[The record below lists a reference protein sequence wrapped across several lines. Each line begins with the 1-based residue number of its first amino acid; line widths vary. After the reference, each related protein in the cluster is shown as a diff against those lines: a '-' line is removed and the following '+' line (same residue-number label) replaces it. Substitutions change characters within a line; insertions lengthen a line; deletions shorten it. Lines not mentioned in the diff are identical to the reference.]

1 VTIPPDELLAIGDRV
16 VGWAKD
22 GEQVEA
28 VVVHS
33 RDTEIRAYEG
43 DVEQLSSAETQ
54 GVGIRIVRD
63 HRVGFAYAGSL
74 DEDVLGETLAEARD
88 NAGFGTPDE
97 FVGLAVPDGVATV
110 DLDLYRASLADVPTE
125 RKVELA
131 IALERVARDAD
142 SRISGVESADYA
154 DSIASAAVV
163 TTTGIRAAARETAAY
178 VSASVMA
185 SEGDE
190 TQTGFG
196 FSVGRHPDDLDLDVA
211 ANDAAKRAT
220 RMLGA
225 TKPPSERLTVVL
237 DPYVAAQFLGIIGGT
252 LSAEA
257 VLKGRSPFA
266 DRAGDEIASGLITFV
281 DDPTN
286 PEAFSATQTDG
297 EGLATRRNDLI
308 TGGVLQGF
316 LHNAYTA
323 RRLGAVST
331 GSAVRGGFKSTPS
344 AGPRALSLAPGD
356 RSQDELVATID
367 HGILVQ
373 SVSGLHSGVNPV
385 SGDFSTGAEGLRIT
399 KGQVGAPAREF
410 TIASTLQRMLQD
422 VIAVGNDTE
431 WLPMRAAGV
440 TIVVGDVTV
449 SGS

>member
-1 VTIPPDELLAIGDRV
+1 MAELDELLAIGDRI

-54 GVGIRIVRD
+54 GVGIRIITES
-63 HRVGFAYAGSL
+63 RVGFAYAGSL
-74 DEDVLGETLAEARD
+74 DDDVLADTLAEARD

-97 FVGLAVPDGVATV
+97 FVGLAEPDGIPLA
-110 DLDLYRASLADVPTE
+110 DLDLYRSALAEVPTD

-131 IALERVARDAD
+131 IELERISRDAD
-142 SRISGVESADYA
+142 PRISVVESADYA
-154 DSIASAAVV
+154 DSISAAAVV
-163 TTTGIRAAARETAAY
+163 TTTGIRAAARETGAY
-178 VSASVMA
+178 VSASVLA

-196 FSVGRHPDDLDLDVA
+196 FSVGRHPDDLDLEVA
-211 ANDAAKRAT
+211 AKDAAKRAT

-237 DPYVAAQFLGIIGGT
+237 DPFVAAQFLGIIGST

-266 DRAGDEIASGLITFV
+266 DRVGDEIGSALITFV

-286 PEAFSATQTDG
+286 PDAYSATQTDG
-297 EGLATRRNDLI
+297 EGLATRRNSLI

-323 RRLGAVST
+323 RRLGTVST

-344 AGPRALSLAPGD
+344 AGARALALAPGD
-356 RSQDELVATID
+356 RSQDELVAGID
-367 HGILVQ
+367 NGILVQ

-399 KGQVGAPAREF
+399 NGQVGAPLREF

-422 VIAVGNDTE
+422 VTAIGNDVE